1 MDLQVDAA
9 TNREQIV
16 CYCNHL
22 TSFGSDL
29 LVAPNPIDFDSVFKN
44 FGSLA
49 ENVAVLAL
57 ISTILGFYIIGVVW
71 ARRADKRDALLVG
84 VFNVDA
90 NFLTIPYHT
99 IPYHTIPYHI
109 ILFHI
114 QSKPH
119 CTPSHSN
126 ILCEIHEC
134 TINELITP

>member
-1 MDLQVDAA
+1 MILSLQVAVG

-29 LVAPNPIDFDSVFKN
+29 LVAPNPIDFDSVFQN

-71 ARRADKRDALLVG
+71 ARRADKRDLLMVS
-84 VFNVDA
+84 
-90 NFLTIPYHT
+90 
-99 IPYHTIPYHI
+99 
-109 ILFHI
+109 ILAKI
-114 QSKPH
+114 S
-119 CTPSHSN
+119 
-126 ILCEIHEC
+126 
-134 TINELITP
+134 